1 MKRDL
6 PIPFETEPTP
16 IGEQTLI
23 PGVRPVSI
31 YERLM
36 VLAAQ
41 PLGPK
46 KSQKPCDLGHEAC
59 PPARVRET
67 GGMKWHGTNWI
78 CSAPNPRPER
88 TNYHGHHAY
97 PPV

>member
-1 MKRDL
+1 MSGDFS
-6 PIPFETEPTP
+6 IPFETEPTP
-16 IGEQTLI
+16 TGEQTLI

-46 KSQKPCDLGHEAC
+46 KSQKPCDLGLFDEV
-59 PPARVRET
+59 ARNQLD
-67 GGMKWHGTNWI
+67 MF
-78 CSAPNPRPER
+78 SPNTPTRKD
-88 TNYHGHHAY
+88 
-97 PPV
+97 

>member
-46 KSQKPCDLGHEAC
+46 KLQKPCDLGLFDEM
-59 PPARVRET
+59 ARNQLDLFSPKPQT
-67 GGMKWHGTNWI
+67 
-78 CSAPNPRPER
+78 
-88 TNYHGHHAY
+88 
-97 PPV
+97 

>member
-1 MKRDL
+1 MTGDH
-6 PIPFETEPTP
+6 PIQFETEPTP

-23 PGVRPVSI
+23 PGVRRVSI

-46 KSQKPCDLGHEAC
+46 KSQKPCDLGLFDEV
-59 PPARVRET
+59 ARNQLDLFSPKPQT
-67 GGMKWHGTNWI
+67 
-78 CSAPNPRPER
+78 
-88 TNYHGHHAY
+88 
-97 PPV
+97 

>member
-1 MKRDL
+1 MSGDL

-23 PGVRPVSI
+23 PGVRRVSI

-46 KSQKPCDLGHEAC
+46 KSQKPCDLGLFDEV
-59 PPARVRET
+59 ARNQ
-67 GGMKWHGTNWI
+67 MDLF
-78 CSAPNPRPER
+78 SPNPPTRKD
-88 TNYHGHHAY
+88 
-97 PPV
+97 

>member
-1 MKRDL
+1 MTGDL

-16 IGEQTLI
+16 IGDQTLI
-23 PGVRPVSI
+23 PGVRRVSI

-46 KSQKPCDLGHEAC
+46 KLQKPCDLGLFDEA
-59 PPARVRET
+59 ARNQLDLFSPKSQT
-67 GGMKWHGTNWI
+67 
-78 CSAPNPRPER
+78 
-88 TNYHGHHAY
+88 
-97 PPV
+97 

>member
-1 MKRDL
+1 MSGDL

-23 PGVRPVSI
+23 SGVRRVSI

-46 KSQKPCDLGHEAC
+46 KSQKPCDLGLIAC
-59 PPARVRET
+59 PPARVSET
-67 GGMKWHGTNWI
+67 GGMKWRGTKWT
-78 CSAPNPRPER
+78 CSAPILQPER
-88 TNYHGHHAY
+88 TNHHGTYAY

>member
-1 MKRDL
+1 MSGDL

-23 PGVRPVSI
+23 PGVRRVSI

-46 KSQKPCDLGHEAC
+46 RLQKPCDLGLFDEV
-59 PPARVRET
+59 ARNQLDLFSPKPQTR
-67 GGMKWHGTNWI
+67 KD
-78 CSAPNPRPER
+78 
-88 TNYHGHHAY
+88 
-97 PPV
+97 

>member
-1 MKRDL
+1 MTGDL
-6 PIPFETEPTP
+6 SIPFETEPTP

-46 KSQKPCDLGHEAC
+46 KSQKPCDLGLFDEM
-59 PPARVRET
+59 ARNQLDLFSPKSQT
-67 GGMKWHGTNWI
+67 
-78 CSAPNPRPER
+78 
-88 TNYHGHHAY
+88 
-97 PPV
+97 

>member
-1 MKRDL
+1 MTGDL

-16 IGEQTLI
+16 IGEQALI
-23 PGVRPVSI
+23 PGVRRVSI

-46 KSQKPCDLGHEAC
+46 KSQKPCDLGLFDEV
-59 PPARVRET
+59 ARNQLDLFGPKST
-67 GGMKWHGTNWI
+67 T
-78 CSAPNPRPER
+78 
-88 TNYHGHHAY
+88 
-97 PPV
+97 

>member
-1 MKRDL
+1 MTGEL

-23 PGVRPVSI
+23 PGVRRVSV

-41 PLGPK
+41 PLLPK
-46 KSQKPCDLGHEAC
+46 KPQRSCDLGLFDEV
-59 PPARVRET
+59 ARNQMDLFSPKSQT
-67 GGMKWHGTNWI
+67 
-78 CSAPNPRPER
+78 
-88 TNYHGHHAY
+88 
-97 PPV
+97 